1 MRAPGPGSWPKVRRV
16 LPEPPLG
23 QVGAGEERRSRF
35 ALNVVE
41 EAGERAD
48 TPWPPDDAGMKADG
62 HELGGV
68 VALSVER
75 VEGVTKVFERT
86 ARLWPALTAARI

>member
-1 MRAPGPGSWPKVRRV
+1 VRRV

-48 TPWPPDDAGMKADG
+48 TPWPSDDAGMKADG
-62 HELGGV
+62 HELGVV
-68 VALSVER
+68 VALPVER
-75 VEGVTKVFERT
+75 VEGVTKGIRKNCPPVADPDCCQNLKSFVSG
-86 ARLWPALTAARI
+86 L